1 MARPEQVVATFKK
14 RVTTALTLH
23 DELVLAVD
31 QKKKQR
37 SLETMLAEQ
46 CVLGL
51 AVLWEAFIHD
61 LIVSYVEMS
70 SEACI
75 RFHRD
80 RVTKSVES
88 KSKLLAK
95 WFTIEI
101 PDVLSRVQ
109 IELLLDPDGWNITA
123 DSAETLA
130 TRANQFLTAPHAI
143 KFSLAD
149 VDRAFVDFLIATRNY
164 LSHRSSGALAIMKQR
179 VKEINDVDAAS
190 ALNGTVTTVGAY
202 LKTRPAGAAHS
213 RAKLIGHQLSALAT
227 KLA

>member
-1 MARPEQVVATFKK
+1 M
-14 RVTTALTLH
+14 TLY

-51 AVLWEAFIHD
+51 AVLWEAFVHD
-61 LIVSYVEMS
+61 LIVSYIEES

-80 RVTKSVES
+80 RVTQSVGS
-88 KSKLLAK
+88 KSKLFAK
-95 WFTIEI
+95 WITISI

-109 IELLLDPDGWNITA
+109 IEMLVDPEGWNITA

-130 TRANQFLTAPHAI
+130 KKANQFLTAPHAI

-149 VDRAFVDFLIATRNY
+149 VDRAFVDLLIATRNY
-164 LSHRSSGALAIMKQR
+164 LSHRSTGALAIMKQR
-179 VKEINDVDAAS
+179 VKQLHDVDATS
-190 ALNGTVTTVGAY
+190 PLNGRVTTVGAY
-202 LKTRPAGAAHS
+202 LKTRPPGAAHS
-213 RAKLIGHQLSALAT
+213 RAKLVGHQLSTLAA